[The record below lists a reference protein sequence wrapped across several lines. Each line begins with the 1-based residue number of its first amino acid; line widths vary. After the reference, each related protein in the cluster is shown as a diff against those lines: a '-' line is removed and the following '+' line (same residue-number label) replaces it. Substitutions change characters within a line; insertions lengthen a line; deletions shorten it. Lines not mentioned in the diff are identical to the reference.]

1 MKDGGIRLER
11 DALALFEEALEMQ
24 PDDPARFIAD
34 QRDTAAE
41 IRTRAKALLDR
52 YLQGDHQLATG
63 GARTILHHEPPDH
76 IGSYKV
82 VDQLGRGGMG
92 AVYLAERASGDFDHL
107 VAIKLINA
115 GAMSQELTER
125 FRRERQIF
133 AGLNHPHIARLYDGG
148 ETRNGEPYIVMEYV
162 DGVPL
167 EDWLESGD
175 PSIDRR
181 LDLFDQICGA
191 VQFAHQNLIVHRDLT
206 PANVLV
212 KVGDDAKLIDFGIS
226 RPLGEPATAPLSDGV
241 TSATPGFA
249 APEAIAGGAS
259 NTLSDIFALGRLLA
273 LLTEGETAPELDAIV
288 AKASHDDPATRYRTA
303 QELATEVDRYRT
315 GFPVVASGGGRSYR
329 FRKFIGRQKF
339 AVGAVV
345 AIILLLAGGLTATLI
360 GFNRAQVAQAEAEQ
374 RFGEV
379 RAMANTLLF
388 DIYESVERVPGS
400 TEARRMLAS
409 TAQRY
414 LDALAADSDAP
425 ADVKLEA
432 GRGYMR
438 LADVMGGVGGGNLG
452 LREEAARNYERAD
465 EILSELNREMPA
477 DRNVALALADLRYA
491 RSNFVV
497 QTSDD
502 METGLT
508 MANSIGPILE
518 PACDDSDPCIRRRA
532 QALIAQGQNHY
543 WLEELDTALE
553 EYGQAISLLQSM
565 TQNSR
570 RLRTN
575 VRLLALA
582 RRFHGDTRYYLDDV
596 AGSVEDFDIALAL
609 LRRARR
615 SGLDDPD
622 IRRDLALVQWTRG
635 GSLDELGRVDEGVA
649 ALSEAEAIVRD
660 LVAADREDEGTLR
673 LLAVIGGQLGLTLS
687 SANRFAE
694 AIEAAEA
701 SLAIRTRLSR
711 LQPDQQ
717 GYFRDVAIQ
726 LNGLGDIHR
735 RAGNGPVAC
744 DYYRRTVSQF
754 DRHDA
759 RWGMAEFD
767 RGDTYARARQALL
780 SC

>member
-1 MKDGGIRLER
+1 
-11 DALALFEEALEMQ
+11 
-24 PDDPARFIAD
+24 
-34 QRDTAAE
+34 
-41 IRTRAKALLDR
+41 
-52 YLQGDHQLATG
+52 
-63 GARTILHHEPPDH
+63 
-76 IGSYKV
+76 
-82 VDQLGRGGMG
+82 
-92 AVYLAERASGDFDHL
+92 
-107 VAIKLINA
+107 
-115 GAMSQELTER
+115 
-125 FRRERQIF
+125 
-133 AGLNHPHIARLYDGG
+133 
-148 ETRNGEPYIVMEYV
+148 
-162 DGVPL
+162 
-167 EDWLESGD
+167 
-175 PSIDRR
+175 
-181 LDLFDQICGA
+181 
-191 VQFAHQNLIVHRDLT
+191 
-206 PANVLV
+206 
-212 KVGDDAKLIDFGIS
+212 
-226 RPLGEPATAPLSDGV
+226 
-241 TSATPGFA
+241 
-249 APEAIAGGAS
+249 
-259 NTLSDIFALGRLLA
+259 
-273 LLTEGETAPELDAIV
+273 
-288 AKASHDDPATRYRTA
+288 
-303 QELATEVDRYRT
+303 
-315 GFPVVASGGGRSYR
+315 
-329 FRKFIGRQKF
+329 
-339 AVGAVV
+339 
-345 AIILLLAGGLTATLI
+345 
-360 GFNRAQVAQAEAEQ
+360 
-374 RFGEV
+374 
-379 RAMANTLLF
+379 MANTLLF

-502 METGLT
+502 METGLA

-543 WLEELDTALE
+543 WLEELETALA
-553 EYGQAISLLQSM
+553 EYGEAISLLQSM

-582 RRFHGDTRYYLDDV
+582 HRLHGDTRYYLDDV
-596 AGSVEDFDIALAL
+596 AGSVEDFDIALDV

-615 SGLDDPD
+615 SGLNDPD

-635 GSLDELGRVDEGVA
+635 GSLDEMGRVDEGVA
-649 ALSEAEAIVRD
+649 ALSEAESIVRD
-660 LVAADREDEGTLR
+660 LVAADRADEGTLR

-694 AIEAAEA
+694 AVEAAEA

-735 RAGNGPVAC
+735 RAGNSPVAC
-744 DYYRRTVSQF
+744 NYFRRTVSQF
-754 DRHDA
+754 DRLHE
-759 RWGMAEFD
+759 RWGMSDFD
-767 RGDTYARARQALL
+767 RGDTYARARDALQ